1 MTAVRLDRVSK
12 IYKGGVLAVN
22 DVSLSAE
29 QGELLVLV
37 GPSGSGK
44 TTILRIIAGLEELTS
59 GEVRLGGQALN
70 HLPPQERNGAL
81 VLQDC
86 APSPHPSRAVN
97 LCFSPR
103 MAHVV

>member
-59 GEVRLGGQALN
+59 GEGRLGRDGAHAPPAPARHARDGLPGSALQPPRAPRAT
-70 HLPPQERNGAL
+70 HAFPLPT
-81 VLQDC
+81 
-86 APSPHPSRAVN
+86 
-97 LCFSPR
+97 
-103 MAHVV
+103 